1 MYLERVTAVAAPR
14 IAIGMISH
22 ETNTFSPVPTTL
34 DSFAEQ
40 RYGIVEGDAIVS
52 RFEGTKTGIGAFV
65 EVGQREGWELIGTVV
80 ASATPSGNVAA
91 EAHNQLKGTL
101 LGYLEAAGPVDGVLL
116 HLHGAMLSENA
127 PDAEGDICRA
137 VREVIGPDTPLMV
150 ELDLH
155 GNITRDFCEVVDA
168 AIAYD
173 TNPHVDA
180 YERGLET
187 AECMAAYL
195 KDEITRPAVFI
206 SKPPMLPATINMRT
220 AEGPMRA
227 ILERGKEWEAAPGII
242 DVSVFGGFPFADFD
256 QAGTS
261 ILVTA
266 TDAAQGRD
274 CANEL
279 GRLAWDIRDDF
290 LKKIAPTAE
299 AVDQALAIIDGGVE
313 RPVVLADVADNPGG
327 GGSGDTTELLHELVR
342 RGVPGAVAC
351 IWDPETVA
359 HASAAG
365 VGATTRFRI
374 GGKAAGEYGASL
386 EVEGRVAV
394 LSDGRFVGHGPV
406 VRGQTVQCGPTAR
419 IDVGDLKLVVSSIR
433 HAAND
438 RGYFKLVGIE
448 PEREPLLVVKSRG
461 HFRADFEPIAETII
475 EVDAPGAANPNLD
488 RFQFQHVRRPIWPL
502 DRDATWDGVS

>member
-1 MYLERVTAVAAPR
+1 
-14 IAIGMISH
+14 MISH

-40 RYGIVEGDAIVS
+40 RYGVVEGDDIVP
-52 RFEGTKTGIGAFV
+52 RFEGTKTGMGAFV
-65 EVGQREGWELIGTVV
+65 EVGEREGWELIGTVV
-80 ASATPSGNVAA
+80 AGATPSGNVAA
-91 EAHNQLKGTL
+91 EAHNELKGTL
-101 LGYLEAAGPVDGVLL
+101 LRYLEGAGPVDGVLL

-137 VREVIGPDTPLMV
+137 VRNVIGPDTPLMV

-155 GNITRDFCEVVDA
+155 GNITHEFCAVVDA

-173 TNPHVDA
+173 TNPHIDA

-187 AECMAAYL
+187 AECMAAFL
-195 KDEITRPAVFI
+195 KGEISRPAVYI

-220 AEGPMRA
+220 AEGPMRTL
-227 ILERGKEWEAAPGII
+227 LERGREWEAGPGIL

-256 QAGTS
+256 QAGTA

-266 TDAAQGRD
+266 TDAGQGRK
-274 CANEL
+274 CAQEL
-279 GRLAWDIRDDF
+279 GQLAWDIRDEF
-290 LKKIAPTAE
+290 LKRIMPTAD
-299 AVDQALAIIDGGVE
+299 AVEQALAIIQTGVE

-327 GGSGDTTELLHELVR
+327 GGSGDTTELLRELVR
-342 RGVPGAVAC
+342 RGVAGAVAS

-359 HASAAG
+359 QAAAAG
-365 VGATTRFRI
+365 IGATTRFRV
-374 GGKAAGEYGASL
+374 GGKAASEYGLPL

-406 VRGQTVQCGPTAR
+406 VRGQTVQCGPTVR
-419 IDVGDLKLVVSSIR
+419 IDVGQLKLVVTTIR

-438 RGYFKLVGIE
+438 RGYFRVVGIE

-475 EVDAPGAANPNLD
+475 EVDAPGAANPNLE
-488 RFQFQHVRRPIWPL
+488 RFEFQNVRRPIWPL
-502 DRDATWDGVS
+502 DRDTEWDSAL